1 MNFVLVFLGG
11 GIGCVIRYCIGL
23 FFQKTSLSLPWA
35 TLISNISACFI
46 FAIVLW
52 LSQPKNIIN
61 THFQL
66 FLLLGFC
73 GGLST
78 FSSFGYETFLLFKQ
92 GMFFYAMLNI
102 IITTAISL
110 SLFYLFK

>member
-1 MNFVLVFLGG
+1 MNFILVFLGG

-52 LSQPKNIIN
+52 LSQPKNINN
-61 THFQL
+61 TQL
-66 FLLLGFC
+66 HMFLLIGFC

-78 FSSFGYETFLLFKQ
+78 FSSFGYETFLLFNH
-92 GMFFYAMLNI
+92 GLFFYALLNM
-102 IITTAISL
+102 IITTVISL